1 MKEFKQYINGKFVNS
16 TSSDVTEVLNPCTEE
31 VISIIPG
38 GSIADAQA
46 AVDAA
51 FHAQKD
57 WRKLAAIERA
67 KYLNQMAD
75 IIRDNRVF
83 LAETLATE
91 QAKVMSL
98 AQVEIDVTAEYFDY
112 SAAWARRIEGEIIQS
127 DNQKEHLFLHKMP
140 IGVAVGILPWNFPF
154 FVMARKMAPALV
166 TGNTS
171 VIKPSCIAPNTVLEF
186 FKLIEKINLPAG
198 VINYVCGHGATV
210 GNSLSSNSKTGIV
223 SLTGSVFAGQKVME
237 AAALNITKVSL
248 ELGGKAPAIVCADAD
263 LELAATAVVNSR
275 INFSGQIC
283 NCAERLY
290 VEESIHDQFLDML
303 KEKMSA
309 VKVEDAFSE
318 NNPDM
323 SAQVSKMQ
331 LDKIAEMVEFA
342 KKEGAEVI
350 VGGGKDGSKDKGYY
364 FQPTLLTNVNNN
376 MQIARDEIFGPV
388 LPVMT
393 FSTLDEAIAM
403 ANDCEYGLTSS
414 IFSENYN
421 KIMHASMELEFGET
435 YVNRQHFEAIQGFHA
450 GWKKSGI
457 GGADGKHGM
466 EEYLQTKV
474 VYSQYR

>member
-171 VIKPSCIAPNTVLEF
+171 VINQVVL
-186 FKLIEKINLPAG
+186 L
-198 VINYVCGHGATV
+198 
-210 GNSLSSNSKTGIV
+210 
-223 SLTGSVFAGQKVME
+223 
-237 AAALNITKVSL
+237 
-248 ELGGKAPAIVCADAD
+248 
-263 LELAATAVVNSR
+263 
-275 INFSGQIC
+275 QI
-283 NCAERLY
+283 L
-290 VEESIHDQFLDML
+290 F
-303 KEKMSA
+303 
-309 VKVEDAFSE
+309 
-318 NNPDM
+318 
-323 SAQVSKMQ
+323 
-331 LDKIAEMVEFA
+331 
-342 KKEGAEVI
+342 
-350 VGGGKDGSKDKGYY
+350 
-364 FQPTLLTNVNNN
+364 
-376 MQIARDEIFGPV
+376 
-388 LPVMT
+388 
-393 FSTLDEAIAM
+393 
-403 ANDCEYGLTSS
+403 
-414 IFSENYN
+414 
-421 KIMHASMELEFGET
+421 
-435 YVNRQHFEAIQGFHA
+435 
-450 GWKKSGI
+450 
-457 GGADGKHGM
+457 
-466 EEYLQTKV
+466 
-474 VYSQYR
+474 